1 MGIDRT
7 PQAEE
12 RRRWLVVVT
21 KEVTMNATFRA
32 FLYGLLILTAAL
44 IPPTISVVKLIENLV
59 GS

>member
-1 MGIDRT
+1 
-7 PQAEE
+7 
-12 RRRWLVVVT
+12 
-21 KEVTMNATFRA
+21 MNATFRA